1 MDFEGPFQGKSFLV
15 VVAVAM
21 DETTTDRTVDELRA
35 IFAWWGIPL
44 QIVTDNGPL
53 LT

>member
-15 VVAVAM
+15 IVDAYLKWSEAVAM

-35 IFAWWGIPL
+35 IFAWRGYRCKW
-44 QIVTDNGPL
+44 
-53 LT
+53 